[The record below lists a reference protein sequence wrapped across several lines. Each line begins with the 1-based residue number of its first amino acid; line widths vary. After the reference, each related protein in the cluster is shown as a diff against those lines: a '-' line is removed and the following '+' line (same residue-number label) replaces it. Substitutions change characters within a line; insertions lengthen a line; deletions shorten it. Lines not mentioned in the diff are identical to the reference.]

1 MWINVQVLS
10 HNCPLLQTTA
20 CLTPQN
26 VVFTP
31 CVKKILFNLLLTGS
45 LSVLVVDTPDDEIDL
60 RVNVMGTQYVRISY
74 DLRCFP
80 LATSPVHTFCR
91 Q

>member
-20 CLTPQN
+20 CLTSQN

-60 RVNVMGTQYVRISY
+60 RVDVMGTQYVRISY

>member
-26 VVFTP
+26 VIFTP
-31 CVKKILFNLLLTGS
+31 CVKKMLFNLLLTGS
-45 LSVLVVDTPDDEIDL
+45 PCFLVVDTPDESGL
-60 RVNVMGTQYVRISY
+60 RVDVMGTQYVRISI
-74 DLRCFP
+74 FI
-80 LATSPVHTFCR
+80 
-91 Q
+91 